1 MHERQIVYRGR
12 CDRSADRC
20 IITVYRSL
28 RIGGTRIYELP
39 ARNDVMNHSPDG
51 FSWGYQGSGPA
62 QAALAILLDF
72 TDGDVARVQPIYQF
86 FKDVVIANFE
96 NGSSWEL
103 TAGEIER
110 TLATI
115 EREQQRAS

>member
-1 MHERQIVYRGR
+1 MRLSSRIDCARFRRFQLGKGKIAMHERQIVYRGR

-86 FKDVVIANFE
+86 FKDV
-96 NGSSWEL
+96 
-103 TAGEIER
+103 
-110 TLATI
+110 
-115 EREQQRAS
+115 